1 LGIFWFIIHWHAFK
15 NAQKIGC
22 SMLELFQQ
30 IEVLIIIQ
38 SSKLREFFPLQTFF
52 PFFLVFSLHNFYI
65 IGQKSLSPLHS
76 FSFLVFFSFLEWIY
90 FCHLFLILREGGR
103 QELKVIQACLS
114 ILSVFVRFPSKR
126 ITIKVSSVEN
136 GHVYGVKNCWIFFS
150 FLSVILQE
158 GWSQER

>member
-1 LGIFWFIIHWHAFK
+1 
-15 NAQKIGC
+15 
-22 SMLELFQQ
+22 MLELVKQ
-30 IEVLIIIQ
+30 IKVLIIIIQ
-38 SSKLREFFPLQTFF
+38 FSKLREFFPLQTFF
-52 PFFLVFSLHNFYI
+52 LVFSLNKFYI